1 MAKNPLRDCNTS
13 KNSPGLGTATRK
25 KVLGRAEELAIISG
39 GWLHK
44 LSPSDFEQ
52 ARRELTGEP
61 DMTPQ
66 KAPVESLPES
76 ER

>member
-1 MAKNPLRDCNTS
+1 MAKNPLRDGNTS
-13 KNSPGLGTATRK
+13 KNSLGLGTATRK
-25 KVLGRAEELAIISG
+25 KVLGRAEELAIING

-61 DMTPQ
+61 DMAPQ
-66 KAPVESLPES
+66 EATLESSPES

>member
-1 MAKNPLRDCNTS
+1 MAKNQLRDANTS

-25 KVLGRAEELAIISG
+25 KVLGRAEELAIHKRS
-39 GWLHK
+39 WLHNV
-44 LSPSDFEQ
+44 SPSDFEQ
-52 ARRELTGEP
+52 ARRELSGET

-66 KAPVESLPES
+66 KAPLESSPES

>member
-1 MAKNPLRDCNTS
+1 MAKNPLRDGNSS
-13 KNSPGLGTATRK
+13 KNIPSLATMTRK

-39 GWLHK
+39 GWFHK

-52 ARRELTGEP
+52 ARRELIGEP
-61 DMTPQ
+61 DMTQ
-66 KAPVESLPES
+66 EATVESLPES

>member
-1 MAKNPLRDCNTS
+1 MAKNPLRDGNTP
-13 KNSPGLGTATRK
+13 KNTPGLATVTRK
-25 KVLGRAEELAIISG
+25 KVLGREEELAIISG

-61 DMTPQ
+61 DMAPQ
-66 KAPVESLPES
+66 EAPVESLPES